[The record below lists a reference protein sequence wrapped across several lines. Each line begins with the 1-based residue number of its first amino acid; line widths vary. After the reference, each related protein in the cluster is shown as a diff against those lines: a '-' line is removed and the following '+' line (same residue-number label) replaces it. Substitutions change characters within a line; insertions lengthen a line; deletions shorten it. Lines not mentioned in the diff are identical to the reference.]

1 MIYMPLKFF
10 SWEWNIYPFKWQEC
24 WLLTTHISGSLG
36 QKLLPFFLG
45 YTASLEQNLSN
56 EQLTNEFKGLTHLP
70 WKDKV
75 QRLSELQSSPLGSVE
90 AFASILQKQGGGK
103 KNYFSVQPYFFYSFL
118 YIFPRSPWMRI
129 STSESISKITWSKRV
144 CNRIDP
150 RKQNLKQD
158 FRNGLFTGLWVMGTL
173 ITSCR

>member
-70 WKDKV
+70 WKDKF

-90 AFASILQKQGGGK
+90 AFASILQKQGGK
-103 KNYFSVQPYFFYSFL
+103 KKLLFCPTLLLLLLSIYFSQESLNANFYLRVYFQ
-118 YIFPRSPWMRI
+118 
-129 STSESISKITWSKRV
+129 
-144 CNRIDP
+144 D
-150 RKQNLKQD
+150 NL
-158 FRNGLFTGLWVMGTL
+158 V
-173 ITSCR
+173 

>member
-75 QRLSELQSSPLGSVE
+75 QRLSELQSSPWGQLKLLHL
-90 AFASILQKQGGGK
+90 FCKNRGGK
-103 KNYFSVQPYFFYSFL
+103 KKTTFLSNPTSFTPF
-118 YIFPRSPWMRI
+118 YIFFPGVPECEFLPQSLFPR
-129 STSESISKITWSKRV
+129 
-144 CNRIDP
+144 
-150 RKQNLKQD
+150 
-158 FRNGLFTGLWVMGTL
+158 
-173 ITSCR
+173 